1 MLANVSKIS
10 PSDSSFYLYL
20 LKYSILMLHNLFK
33 TTEFFPAKNCLP
45 NQLCFHESCKQQN
58 RYEQNIE
65 MYLVYNEK
73 LHVPNKHSSE
83 KVIKGIFTLVLFHLC
98 TTTSC
103 CQKMTLFATHY
114 TSGS

>member
-1 MLANVSKIS
+1 
-10 PSDSSFYLYL
+10 
-20 LKYSILMLHNLFK
+20 MLHNLLK

-45 NQLCFHESCKQQN
+45 NQLFFHESCKQQN

-83 KVIKGIFTLVLFHLC
+83 KVLKGIFTLVLFHLC

-103 CQKMTLFATHY
+103 CQNYDIVCY
-114 TSGS
+114 TFHIRQLGNKCQIY